1 MAYDPYARGD
11 NPWLGNLDMPR
22 SNPLGRPG
30 AAKVAAM
37 QGPPIPP
44 GIPGAPAPAMPPPR
58 PPGIGAPEVQGP
70 PIPPGIPGAPA
81 PAMPPPRPPAAQL
94 AGAPP
99 NIQTGVLQ
107 PGFFEKLF
115 GRRPPTG
122 VA

>member
-22 SNPLGRPG
+22 ANPLGRPG

-37 QGPPIPP
+37 QKPPEQFGPPIPP
-44 GIPGAPAPAMPPPR
+44 GIPGAPAPAMPPVR
-58 PPGIGAPEVQGP
+58 PPPAQLA
-70 PIPPGIPGAPA
+70 GAPA
-81 PAMPPPRPPAAQL
+81 PAMPPTRPPPEQL

-99 NIQTGVLQ
+99 PNIQTGILQ

-115 GRRPPTG
+115 GIKPPPG
-122 VA
+122 QRAVA